1 MATPTM
7 QERRTMAGSGVA
19 MPDGSFYIRDVGEL
33 SDAISAVGRATPNAG
48 ESDTARRNA
57 VRRHIMKRARALKR
71 TDMIPDTWN
80 SDGSLKHSQI
90 EEFLAHFGVKGMH
103 WGERQSKKQLEE
115 KAATHEAIVKAHTLA
130 AAHVQKEHEQL
141 NTKGVHSAPFKRV
154 YGENAS
160 QMNDWQFYAR
170 YGGSKAEALGET
182 SNNLRRL
189 HNQYVKSA
197 NRHAAKAAA
206 LRAHAANVQHDDLG
220 EFLAHYGV
228 LGMKWGVRRRHPSS
242 SPGSTRPPS
251 SVAGPHN
258 HPSLTAPRPHVSPE
272 AGRAAELHSLARSH
286 GSHNLS
292 NDELK
297 ALVARLNLED
307 QYGRL
312 DRKKVSTGKKVA
324 IGLLI
329 ATGAVAGGI
338 AKQTATSFGS
348 KYATKG
354 VEELIKM
361 AAKK

>member
-1 MATPTM
+1 LVTTPT
-7 QERRTMAGSGVA
+7 
-19 MPDGSFYIRDVGEL
+19 
-33 SDAISAVGRATPNAG
+33 
-48 ESDTARRNA
+48 
-57 VRRHIMKRARALKR
+57 
-71 TDMIPDTWN
+71 
-80 SDGSLKHSQI
+80 I
-90 EEFLAHFGVKGMH
+90 EERYTEVDAFLAHFGVKGMH
-103 WGERQSKKQLEE
+103 WGQRHSKKQLEE
-115 KAATHEAIVKAHTLA
+115 KAATHEAIVKAHILA
-130 AAHVQKEHEQL
+130 AAHAQKEHEDL

-154 YGENAS
+154 YGENSS

-189 HNQYVKSA
+189 HNQHIRSA
-197 NRHAAKAAA
+197 NRHAAKAAT
-206 LRAHAANVQHDDLG
+206 LRAHAAKIQHDDLG

-272 AGRAAELHSLARSH
+272 AGRAAELHSLARRH

-292 NDELK
+292 NEELK
-297 ALVARLNLED
+297 ALVARMNLED

-312 DRKKVSTGKKVA
+312 DQKKVSTGKKIALGV
-324 IGLLI
+324 LI

-348 KYATKG
+348 KYAAKG
-354 VEELIKM
+354 LEELIKK
-361 AAKK
+361 AAVKK